1 MGNFGR
7 DRRGGGGGGR
17 DFGRR
22 DFGGN
27 RGGRGGFGGGF
38 DRDAGHREMFSAVCS
53 NCGKDCQVPFRPS
66 NGKPVYCSDC
76 FEKMNGGRENSRR
89 PERDNFRSPAP
100 SFDQNK
106 AQIDAI
112 NAKLDKIL
120 NILSPA
126 PVVKEAEVKEEKVVE
141 EVKPEKAKKVV
152 KKAASKK
159 KE

>member
-7 DRRGGGGGGR
+7 DRGGRGGGSR

-22 DFGGN
+22 DFGG
-27 RGGRGGFGGGF
+27 RGRGFSGGF
-38 DRDAGHREMFSAVCS
+38 DRGSERREMFSAVCS

-66 NGKPVYCSDC
+66 NGKPVYCSEC
-76 FEKMNGGRENSRR
+76 FEKMNGGRDDSRR

-100 SFDQNK
+100 AFDQNK
-106 AQIDAI
+106 AQFEAM

-120 NILSPA
+120 NILAPA
-126 PVVKEAEVKEEKVVE
+126 PIVKEAEVKEEKIVE

-152 KKAASKK
+152 KKVASKK
-159 KE
+159 TK